1 MNEPDLRARVVGVIR
16 SVAPE
21 VGADEL
27 VADRPLREQIDLD
40 SMDFLNVIVR
50 LHEVLGIDIPE
61 QDYAE
66 LLTLNSTIKYLAAR
80 GVRPA

>member
-1 MNEPDLRARVVGVIR
+1 
-16 SVAPE
+16 
-21 VGADEL
+21 
-27 VADRPLREQIDLD
+27 
-40 SMDFLNVIVR
+40 MDFLNVIVR

-66 LLTLNSTIKYLAAR
+66 LLTLNSTIRYLAAR